1 MTQVPKLISLG
12 VVLLLGLGPATA
24 QANTELTPVERL
36 GKELFFDAISEPAS
50 QSCASCHLSK
60 AGWTGGIAG
69 INIHGAVYR
78 GAQRQRFGNRKPPTV
93 AYAPFSP
100 VLHFNMGEGVFV
112 GGMLWDGRA
121 TGEELGN
128 PAADQALGPFLVD
141 PEQNM
146 PSEQAVCVVVA
157 ASKYADLFEE
167 VWGAGSLDCSDAGVD
182 AMYDRVGLS
191 IAAYEG
197 SHEVSPFDS
206 VFDDYWSACL
216 AAGNDPEECGKAEG
230 DKAVLDPD
238 GILTDQEFDGL
249 IEFGEYCSACHVS
262 HVPGPGGL
270 PPLFTDF
277 TFENIGVPKNPE
289 NPFYRMDEVLGDDGL
304 PINPDG
310 DAFIDLGLGGFLA
323 DHPNPVWQ
331 AMAAE
336 NDGKHKV
343 PTVRNVDKRAG
354 FGFPKAYMHNGVFKS
369 LEEVVHFYNTRD
381 VPAEGWPPPEVDR
394 NVNREIL
401 EGVPLGNLEL
411 DDEAEAAI
419 VAFLKTLNDRTVV
432 KKNGAKK

>member
-1 MTQVPKLISLG
+1 MPF
-12 VVLLLGLGPATA
+12 ATLA
-24 QANTELTPVERL
+24 DDLTPKQQL
-36 GKELFFDAISEPAS
+36 GKNLFFDAISEPAS
-50 QSCASCHLSK
+50 QSCASCHSSK
-60 AGWTGGIAG
+60 AGWTGPIAG

-78 GAQRQRFGNRKPPTV
+78 GAQRQRFGNRKPPTA
-93 AYAPFSP
+93 AYSPFSP
-100 VLHFNMGEGVFV
+100 VFNFDTVEGVFV

-121 TGEELGN
+121 TGDDLGN

-146 PSEQAVCVVVA
+146 PSKRAVCEVVA

-167 VWGAGSLDCSDAGVD
+167 VWGPGSLDCSEAGVD
-182 AMYDRVGLS
+182 EMYDRIGLS
-191 IAAYEG
+191 IAAYEA

-206 VFDDYWSACL
+206 VFDDYWRACL
-216 AAGNDPEECGKAEG
+216 VAGNDQETCGKAEG
-230 DKAVLDPD
+230 DKAVLDPE

-249 IEFGEYCSACHVS
+249 IEFGEYCSVCHVS
-262 HVPGPGGL
+262 HAQGPDGL

-277 TFENIGVPKNPE
+277 TFANIGVPKNLE

-323 DHPNPVWQ
+323 AHPNPVWT
-331 AMAAE
+331 AMADE

-343 PTVRNVDKRAG
+343 PTLRNVDKRPG
-354 FGFPKAYMHNGVFKS
+354 RGFPKAYMHNGAFKS

-381 VPAEGWPPPEVDR
+381 VVAESWPPPEVDR
-394 NVNREIL
+394 NVNRDIL

-411 DDEAEAAI
+411 DEEAEAAI
-419 VAFLKTLNDRTVV
+419 VAFLKTLSDRTE
-432 KKNGAKK
+432 AKKK